1 MRIVQDVA
9 MAQLLGYA
17 VSLRDALLAKR
28 LPLRG
33 DCYRDYDNGT
43 DFWSVFDREQT
54 LGALA
59 AAGICVRDPPPDGA
73 DALAI
78 PFRWPVAA
86 SDVPRARLV
95 RRAARRAGPRRL
107 PGGGDVDEACV
118 AHWRDEDDFVRSE
131 HALDRDAYR
140 AAMVRALDPC
150 RAALL
155 VGDVSR
161 ARLGELRGIPGMP
174 TLYAKTSLLPGVDWA
189 AAFGGEDLAS
199 MVDSRRR
206 AADRFVGSPFSSF
219 SALVA
224 FARGPERTAMADV
237 DVADSLGALFEAQF
251 PADAAAVGDPCAS
264 LASASEKFAK
274 RLVRH
279 TCAVGA
285 ERAPLAA
292 DELFDLREK
301 KTKRGAPTAAK
312 TRAPFDLASLGH
324 TARTALAPEHA
335 GAQSLP
341 DVMAAKFVKL
351 QFLRFDV
358 LKRFEIF
365 VWADAAPRSTPR
377 SSRALR
383 PFGENPR
390 AALALEP
397 HPQRNSSAEELDHC
411 LEPEAPPRSRAQRL
425 EAQRAAYGRVAGWSD
440 DRGLYWAAFFAARR
454 RPAASA
460 LFDAWWL
467 EVRRWQYRDQISL
480 PFALAAADPPLATF
494 RAFGEAPPRPLPR
507 EQALCATLV
516 GDVTR
521 CCRRAP
527 HRARRRRGSKP
538 RSCVHS
544 YAAFALTQ
552 PPSTMDAIASRTV
565 SARGT
570 KASTRLRFARALE
583 KGIFSSKT
591 RSLNSVIPARPARD
605 GPTSGAS

>member
-1 MRIVQDVA
+1 MSTTASLLAWLAAAVAGDCGDGPTVVVPAVKKGLSNQRMRIVQDVA

-17 VSLRDALLAKR
+17 VSLPRTLFSRNGCHYAS
-28 LPLRG
+28 

-86 SDVPRARLV
+86 SDVARSRNCGARAQRSS
-95 RRAARRAGPRRL
+95 AASASARGSDAFRE
-107 PGGGDVDEACV
+107 GDVDEACV

-131 HALDRDAYR
+131 HALDRGAHR
-140 AAMVRALDPC
+140 R
-150 RAALL
+150 
-155 VGDVSR
+155 DV
-161 ARLGELRGIPGMP
+161 P
-174 TLYAKTSLLPGVDWA
+174 
-189 AAFGGEDLAS
+189 
-199 MVDSRRR
+199 
-206 AADRFVGSPFSSF
+206 
-219 SALVA
+219 SAV
-224 FARGPERTAMADV
+224 
-237 DVADSLGALFEAQF
+237 
-251 PADAAAVGDPCAS
+251 AVGDPAPRF
-264 LASASEKFAK
+264 ASASEKFAK

-301 KTKRGAPTAAK
+301 KTKRGVDGRRSEASPRARPAGLSTAYGVAV
-312 TRAPFDLASLGH
+312 AA
-324 TARTALAPEHA
+324 AAAAAA
-335 GAQSLP
+335 GAG
-341 DVMAAKFVKL
+341 AAA
-351 QFLRFDV
+351 
-358 LKRFEIF
+358 EIF
-365 VWADAAPRSTPR
+365 VWADGAAFDLGR
-377 SSRALR
+377 RALR

-411 LEPEAPPRSRAQRL
+411 LEPEAPPRLRALRARL

-480 PFALAAADPPLATF
+480 PFAGGADPPLATF

-521 CCRRAP
+521 CCRRC
-527 HRARRRRGSKP
+527 ARRHREARRAGCSTPLRSKS
-538 RSCVHS
+538 RS
-544 YAAFALTQ
+544 
-552 PPSTMDAIASRTV
+552 
-565 SARGT
+565 
-570 KASTRLRFARALE
+570 
-583 KGIFSSKT
+583 
-591 RSLNSVIPARPARD
+591 
-605 GPTSGAS
+605 